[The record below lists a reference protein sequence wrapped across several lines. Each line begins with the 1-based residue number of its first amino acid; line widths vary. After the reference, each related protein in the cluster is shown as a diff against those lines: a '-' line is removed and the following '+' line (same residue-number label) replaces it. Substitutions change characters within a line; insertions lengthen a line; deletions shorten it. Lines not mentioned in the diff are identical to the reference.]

1 VAFVSFVVF
10 VSFVHA
16 QDAPTEADLDA
27 ASGGRTVRIRVGN
40 NGSRRVMD
48 MPIEVYV
55 ARVLAGEGEPRARDA
70 AQEALAIA
78 IRTFAA
84 ANSARHR
91 RDGFDLCDTTHC
103 QVLRASTAASRRA
116 AQATAGQLLVFDGR
130 PAEVFYSASC
140 GGRSEAASQV
150 WPGAIDHPYLTSI
163 ADDVHGGEVPWVVD
177 LPAAQ
182 IEQALHRA
190 GFDGKRLKDLDV
202 EQRSASGR
210 VTRLRLS
217 GLRPDTIAG
226 DDFRLA
232 IGARELRSTS
242 FTVKKVGRAFRFT
255 GRGYGHGVGLCVVGA
270 GLRAARGE
278 TARQILARYFPGLAI
293 ESGAAPAP
301 TVADPRTDIDRM
313 ASRARDEIAAALHV
327 TAPPP
332 LKVDV
337 HESLDAYRQATGR
350 PWWVSASVTGTTID
364 LAPVPVLMQ
373 GDGVEP
379 AIRRGVA
386 EALVSEALADRPA
399 WVKVGAARYFA
410 APLQPET
417 RNLQPETR
425 NLQPGTGNLRCPSDA
440 ELTLALSAA
449 AHRDAEI
456 RAEACFAEAL
466 ARAGDW
472 RLVRR
477 HK

>member
-1 VAFVSFVVF
+1 
-10 VSFVHA
+10 
-16 QDAPTEADLDA
+16 
-27 ASGGRTVRIRVGN
+27 
-40 NGSRRVMD
+40 M
-48 MPIEVYV
+48 Y
-55 ARVLAGEGEPRARDA
+55 
-70 AQEALAIA
+70 
-78 IRTFAA
+78 
-84 ANSARHR
+84 
-91 RDGFDLCDTTHC
+91 
-103 QVLRASTAASRRA
+103 
-116 AQATAGQLLVFDGR
+116 DGR

-150 WPGAIDHPYLTSI
+150 WPGAIDHPYLASI
-163 ADDVHGGEVPWVVD
+163 EDDVHGSEVPWVVD
-177 LPAAQ
+177 LPAAR

-190 GFDGKRLKDLDV
+190 GFGGKRLKDIDV

-210 VTRLRLS
+210 VTRLHVS

-232 IGARELRSTS
+232 VGARDLRSTS
-242 FTVKKVGRAFRFT
+242 FTVKKIGRTFRFT

-270 GLRAARGE
+270 GVRAARGE
-278 TARQILARYFPGLAI
+278 TATQILAQYYPGLMI
-293 ESGAAPAP
+293 QSGGTLVLPL
-301 TVADPRTDIDRM
+301 ADPATEIDRV
-313 ASRARDEIAAALHV
+313 ALRARDEIAAALHV
-327 TAPPP
+327 TAPPA

-386 EALVSEALADRPA
+386 EALVSDALADRPA
-399 WVKVGAARYFA
+399 WVRVGAARYFA
-410 APLQPET
+410 SNANVESGTRTTMEPGNRNLEPGT
-417 RNLQPETR
+417 RNQHPDDLPPRVT
-425 NLQPGTGNLRCPSDA
+425 CPTDA
-440 ELTLALSAA
+440 ELMLPVSAA

-456 RAEACFAEAL
+456 RAEACFAQAL

-472 RLVRR
+472 RLVSR